1 MEEFKEFKEFKG
13 KVAIVT
19 GGTKGIGYGAA
30 RRLAQG
36 GCSVIICGSRSADG
50 EEAASQLRNEQLE
63 VRFKKADVRYP
74 DHVKELIRYTVETYG
89 RLDILVNSAGVQRYG
104 DVTETSEF
112 VWDEVLDINLKGMFL
127 TCRYAIPEMRK
138 AGKGA
143 IVNVSSV
150 QAFASQKGVVAYTAS
165 KGGIN
170 AMTRAIALDH
180 AHEQIRVNVVC
191 PASIDTPMLRW
202 AADLHK
208 GEQTQEELLASW
220 GHMHP
225 VGRMGTMEEVG
236 ELISFLAS
244 DRAGFITGAE
254 YKIDGGMLAAL
265 GVHLPE

>member
-1 MEEFKEFKEFKG
+1 MEELQQFQEFKG
-13 KVAIVT
+13 KVALVT
-19 GGTKGIGYGAA
+19 GGTKGIGFGAA

-36 GCSVIICGSRSADG
+36 GCSVVICGSRTDDG
-50 EEAASQLRNEQLE
+50 EEAASMLRNEQLE
-63 VRFKKADVRYP
+63 VRFKHADVRYS
-74 DHVKELIRYTVETYG
+74 DKVQELIRFTIATYG

-104 DVTETSEF
+104 DATETSEF

-127 TCRYAIPEMRK
+127 TSKYAIPEMRK

-170 AMTRAIALDH
+170 AMTRAMALDH

-191 PASIDTPMLRW
+191 PASVDTPMLRW
-202 AADLHK
+202 AADQHK
-208 GEQTQEELLASW
+208 GEQTQEEVLASW
-220 GHMHP
+220 GNMHP
-225 VGRMGTMEEVG
+225 IGRVGTMEEVG
-236 ELISFLAS
+236 ELIAFLAS
-244 DRAGFITGAE
+244 DKAGFITGAE